1 MELISAE
8 HVENTWKKV
17 ASLTPVVMNKEILAF
32 GKSQPD
38 LLAFTV
44 SYTEDLTAE
53 IKELGV
59 SWITE

>member
-8 HVENTWKKV
+8 HVENTWRKV

-44 SYTEDLTAE
+44 SYMKILQLRL
-53 IKELGV
+53 K
-59 SWITE
+59 S